1 MKRLII
7 LIFPFLFWSC
17 GQEGAYFINYAIQ
30 SCDDSV
36 SETINVFQFKDR
48 ITHQKFEK
56 GILNLSISFMDNCI
70 LDMSP
75 GVENYGDTVEIS
87 VDNRTYEA
95 DYEDLLAMC
104 DCCFGLDMEIGGLE
118 EVNQDSLV
126 VILNCKNKHSYPD
139 TFQLVVSD
147 EITLNYDQV
156 DFAIVRGDT
165 LFYEWEDSEALNDSL
180 IRIFRD
186 EERNITSSF
195 ENDYGLNYDYSNDE
209 INLRTKYG
217 RYYLRNSKTEI
228 EETGTVSY
236 SEKIILPSGQVG
248 YEAFFQ
254 KQKIKPTAII
264 KE

>member
-7 LIFPFLFWSC
+7 LIFPFLLWNC
-17 GQEGAYFINYAIQ
+17 GQEGAYFINYTIQ
-30 SCDDSV
+30 SCDDSAAEMV
-36 SETINVFQFKDR
+36 NVFQFKDR
-48 ITHQKFEK
+48 ITHQKFENSV
-56 GILNLSISFMDNCI
+56 LSLSISFMDNCI

-75 GVENYGDTVEIS
+75 GVESYGDTIEIS
-87 VDNRTYEA
+87 VDNRIYEA
-95 DYEDLLAMC
+95 KDDDLLAMC
-104 DCCFGLDMEIGGLE
+104 DCCFGLDMQIGGLE

-126 VILNCKNKHSYPD
+126 VILNYKHKYPN

-147 EITLNYDQV
+147 EIILNYNQV

-195 ENDYGLNYDYSNDE
+195 ENDYGLNYDYSNDK
-209 INLRTKYG
+209 IDIRAKYG
-217 RYYLRNSKTEI
+217 RYYLRNSKRKT
-228 EETGTVSY
+228 EETGTVGY
-236 SEKIILPSGQVG
+236 SKKIILPSGQVG

-254 KQKIKPTAII
+254 KQKIKSTAII
-264 KE
+264 E